1 MKSRG
6 CTNIIVRLEKRDKY
20 NCTIGSVLC
29 MMQIDQYLFNS
40 NSLIQSSGCNNVLNY
55 SWRLNNYNILL
66 FRVPSKY
73 YQEKNHI
80 WFCSRSHHKSNS
92 TTINKFLK
100 LSITFVL
107 PNANICWGWKVYRI
121 WENNRDWKRIEYW
134 MKTIWL
140 FTKMRRIYIQVMCSY
155 FQSKLKF

>member
-1 MKSRG
+1 MVPFCAWRRSINIFLIQIVWFKAAVATMYS
-6 CTNIIVRLEKRDKY
+6 IIVEDW
-20 NCTIGSVLC
+20 TTTTS
-29 MMQIDQYLFNS
+29 YLFEFH
-40 NSLIQSSGCNNVLNY
+40 Q
-55 SWRLNNYNILL
+55 NITKRKIIFGFALG
-66 FRVPSKY
+66 VI
-73 YQEKNHI
+73 N
-80 WFCSRSHHKSNS
+80 KSNS

-140 FTKMRRIYIQVMCSY
+140 FTKMRCIYIYTSDVQLLPKQVEIPTHL
-155 FQSKLKF
+155 F